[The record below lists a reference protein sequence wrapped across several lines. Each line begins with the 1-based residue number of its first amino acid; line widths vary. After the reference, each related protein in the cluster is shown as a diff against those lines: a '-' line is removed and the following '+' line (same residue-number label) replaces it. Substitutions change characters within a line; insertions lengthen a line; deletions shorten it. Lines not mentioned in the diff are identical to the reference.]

1 MELKDFIRQ
10 TLEQIVEGVSSARSH
25 VEDRGGTINPT
36 SITFRRDGEWNNF
49 NSGMPQNVEFDV
61 GLTSVD
67 KKGATEGI
75 GVFLGSVSLGKKN
88 ESGLEHTAVTRV
100 RFSVPL
106 VFPKG
111 KDLREKEA

>member
-10 TLEQIVEGVSSARSH
+10 TLEQIVEGVHSAQSDI
-25 VEDRGGTINPT
+25 EGRGATINPT
-36 SITFRRDGEWNNF
+36 SVSFQRDGEWNRY

-67 KKGATEGI
+67 KKGSTEGI

-106 VFPKG
+106 AFPMG
-111 KDLREKEA
+111 RALSR